1 MIKLN
6 AYITN
11 KPPKGRFNFNY
22 MKIPEEYISMSKN
35 NLDMEYT
42 IQELEIPDGLKELLT
57 KSGFTFDS
65 IISSDVDHLASSLG
79 IERDVAKII
88 LEAAKKL
95 KKI

>member
-1 MIKLN
+1 
-6 AYITN
+6 
-11 KPPKGRFNFNY
+11 
-22 MKIPEEYISMSKN
+22 MSKISSA
-35 NLDMEYT
+35 MEYK

-57 KSGFTFDS
+57 RSGFTFDS

-95 KKI
+95 KKDQELA

>member
-1 MIKLN
+1 MNL
-6 AYITN
+6 
-11 KPPKGRFNFNY
+11 
-22 MKIPEEYISMSKN
+22 PEEYISMSKI

-57 KSGFTFDS
+57 KSGFTFDF

>member
-1 MIKLN
+1 MIKVH
-6 AYITN
+6 IT
-11 KPPKGRFNFNY
+11 KQLPKGRFHFNY
-22 MKIPEEYISMSKN
+22 LNIPEEYISMSKI

>member
-1 MIKLN
+1 MIK

-11 KPPKGRFNFNY
+11 KPPKGRFHFNY
-22 MKIPEEYISMSKN
+22 MNIPEEYISSMSKI

-42 IQELEIPDGLKELLT
+42 IQELDIPDGLKELLT

>member
-1 MIKLN
+1 
-6 AYITN
+6 
-11 KPPKGRFNFNY
+11 
-22 MKIPEEYISMSKN
+22 
-35 NLDMEYT
+35 MEYT
-42 IQELEIPDGLKELLT
+42 IEELEIPEGLKELLT

-95 KKI
+95 KKD